1 MIVLPIKRIWFDK
14 IKSGEKKEEYR
25 EFKEYYHS
33 RFKKYMPK
41 RVGPHEDIAPM
52 FEVVFRNGYEHNSPK
67 IKCKCIVDVGEGK
80 QEWGAIPGQTY
91 YILKILEVLEVRN
104 DVQV

>member
-25 EFKEYYHS
+25 EFK
-33 RFKKYMPK
+33 
-41 RVGPHEDIAPM
+41 
-52 FEVVFRNGYEHNSPK
+52 VVFRNGYEHNSPK

-104 DVQV
+104 GVQV